1 VLRRRL
7 DGYHDFG
14 TGVICVN
21 NTKSARPL
29 SKTASRPAQTVACL
43 NTHTPSL
50 SGCQDAKAY
59 FAADCLCFGLFHFVP
74 VDSCPFIGGYEVV
87 AIQIYSQ
94 KSNAWRDAYN
104 PLRGMS
110 LPKVISLLD
119 AGERGQYADL
129 QWFYHYMERSDAMV
143 FSVMQRRRA
152 ALLSCDWD
160 IKQVSGD
167 RVQGSGKVDQALAD
181 EQAAMLREAYDR
193 IENLRDAVAFL
204 FSGFFRGFAHLEK
217 HYSESGL
224 IQRLEPVEQWF
235 WVRDGMYGAWEYNQ
249 NAVSGRYR
257 GLPIEPENFV
267 ILDTV
272 ALNRL
277 LSVLYMGRTLTLKDW
292 DSFLEVYGIP
302 SVFLV
307 GPPNT
312 PEAKEEE
319 YQRIAEQL
327 IADGRGYLPNG
338 SDIKYVNGG
347 GNRPPF
353 RERIEYLDRQITL
366 VATGGLLTMLT
377 QAGSGTLAGD
387 AHTET
392 FMQIA
397 RGDALTVSEV
407 LQEHVDGP
415 LLAEFFPGEPVLA
428 YFEFAPGVSDQSSRV
443 VDDALKL
450 AQAGYAV
457 DPGELSEKTGYRVE
471 RSAAT
476 KATAIRDTSQQM
488 RRA

>member
-1 VLRRRL
+1 M
-7 DGYHDFG
+7 GM
-14 TGVICVN
+14 
-21 NTKSARPL
+21 
-29 SKTASRPAQTVACL
+29 
-43 NTHTPSL
+43 
-50 SGCQDAKAY
+50 
-59 FAADCLCFGLFHFVP
+59 
-74 VDSCPFIGGYEVV
+74 
-87 AIQIYSQ
+87 QIYSS

-110 LPKVISLLD
+110 LPKLMGLLD

-129 QWFYHYMERSDAMV
+129 QWFYHFMERSDAMV

-160 IKQVSGD
+160 IRTVSGRD
-167 RVQGSGKVDQALAD
+167 EGGNLIPESEKTGPDSEQKNAKSTKAQQRSEARCGVNSGCDQVLAD
-181 EQAAMLREAYDR
+181 EQVSMLRECYDR
-193 IENLRDAVAFL
+193 IENLREAVAFL
-204 FSGFFRGFAHLEK
+204 FSGFFRGYAHLEK
-217 HYSESGL
+217 HYAESG
-224 IQRLEPVEQWF
+224 IVQRLEPVEQWF
-235 WVRDGMYGAWEYNQ
+235 WVRDGMYAAWEYNQ

-257 GLPIEPENFV
+257 GVPIDPGNFV

-277 LSVLYMGRTLTLKDW
+277 LSMLYLGRTLTMKDW
-292 DSFLEVYGIP
+292 DSFLEIYGVP

-319 YQRIAEQL
+319 YQRIADHL
-327 IADGRGYLPNG
+327 MSDGRGYLPNG

-347 GNRPPF
+347 GNHPPF
-353 RERIEYLDRQITL
+353 RERLDYLDRQITL

-377 QAGSGTLAGD
+377 ESGSGTLAGN
-387 AHTET
+387 AHLET

-407 LQEHVDGP
+407 LQEHLDAP
-415 LLAEFFPGEPVLA
+415 LLAEFFPGQPVLA

-450 AQAGYAV
+450 SKAGVKVALE
-457 DPGELSEKTGYRVE
+457 ELSEKTGYKLQ
-471 RSAAT
+471 S
-476 KATAIRDTSQQM
+476 
-488 RRA
+488 